1 MRQIFMS
8 LPFLLIASWGSA
20 SSPDPRLG
28 HLEPAT
34 ASGFPSSEQVNDRMT
49 KLRPEVDKAMKVA
62 PANSNDLSRIVA
74 EKPVVSLPPTPPGR
88 QQGRQGFDLDKIIAD
103 YERIQTG
110 NLPSTGKPYELL
122 VLLSFSMPEPIIK
135 TYLEQAARYKATVVF
150 RGTPSGDLM
159 QFTKIQQRLVG
170 LKPKA
175 MPRVDINPNAFKK
188 YDIKRVPSIVLGHTP
203 PGQKLDESGCAP
215 ASDYLVM
222 TGEVSIPYALN
233 AFSRSRNSSLL
244 KLVNT
249 VSMSAGERP

>member
-1 MRQIFMS
+1 MRQIFLI
-8 LPFLLIASWGSA
+8 LPMLVSVSWA
-20 SSPDPRLG
+20 ETTPPDPRLG
-28 HLEPAT
+28 LLEPAT
-34 ASGFPSSEQVNDRMT
+34 ASGFPTAEQVNDRMA

-62 PANSNDLSRIVA
+62 PSNGHDLSRIVA
-74 EKPVVSLPPTPPGR
+74 EKPVVSLPPTPPGAPR
-88 QQGRQGFDLDKIIAD
+88 DKQGFDLDKIIAD

-135 TYLEQAARYKATVVF
+135 SYLEQAAKYKATVVF

-159 QFTKIQQRLVG
+159 QFSKIQQRLVG
-170 LKPKA
+170 LKPAA

-188 YDIKRVPSIVLGHTP
+188 YDIKRVPSIVLGRTL

-215 ASDYLVM
+215 ASDYLAI
-222 TGEVSIPYALN
+222 TGEVSVPYALN
-233 AFSRSRNSSLL
+233 AFKRSRNSALL

-249 VSMSAGERP
+249 VSMTVGERP